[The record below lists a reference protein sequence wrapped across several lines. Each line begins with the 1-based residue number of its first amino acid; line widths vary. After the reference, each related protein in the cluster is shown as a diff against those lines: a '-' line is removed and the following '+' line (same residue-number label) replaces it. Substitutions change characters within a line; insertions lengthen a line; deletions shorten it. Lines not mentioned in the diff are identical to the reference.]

1 MFSSWALI
9 VFVMETW
16 YIHTIHSLKEE
27 LQCWLVTFSVLCV
40 LCSFMI
46 FKKIKSASPIST
58 KKRRPNQIK
67 STKVHTLKCH
77 RVEAHISFHVFWI
90 IWGSFQFSGR
100 TRTWEFILRSSNWFE
115 FIPTLLFIFNR
126 QYRHPSPNCLF
137 QVDKNNQLYEWIK

>member
-1 MFSSWALI
+1 MNLFILSSNS
-9 VFVMETW
+9 VCYGDM
-16 YIHTIHSLKEE
+16 IHSLKEE
-27 LQCWLVTFSVLCV
+27 LQCWLVTFSLLCV
-40 LCSFMI
+40 LCTSWYL
-46 FKKIKSASPIST
+46 KKKLNPLLQSPL
-58 KKRRPNQIK
+58 KREDQIK
-67 STKVHTLKCH
+67 SKVHTLKCH

-126 QYRHPSPNCLF
+126 QYRHPSPDCLF